1 MPLDRRL
8 RDGVGRLTSQVDTD
22 VDRSLNQTLRRAR
35 RTIVLRRA
43 GAAIAVAAS
52 IVIAIVVVPSAIDAL
67 RDVERDRPAA
77 TPTPNTNPAVIAGTY
92 RAVIPNNQSAVRR
105 NGLAGRWALG
115 LGPTGAMTVSAPGS
129 FTGVLS
135 GSLFQIEG
143 GRFRTNLFAQDV
155 CSNLPVGT
163 YAWTRRGGQLIFT
176 TVDDPCE
183 GRVALLTSMPWT
195 QVG

>member
-8 RDGVGRLTSQVDTD
+8 RDGVGRLTSQVEPD
-22 VDRSLNQTLRRAR
+22 VDRSLQQTLRRAR

-67 RDVERDRPAA
+67 RHVERDRPAA
-77 TPTPNTNPAVIAGTY
+77 TPTPNTNPTVIAGTY
-92 RAVIPNNQSAVRR
+92 RALIPNDQQAIEQ
-105 NGLAGRWALG
+105 NGLAGRWVLG
-115 LGPTGAMTVSAPGS
+115 LEPEGAMTVSAPGS
-129 FTGVLS
+129 FTGVVS
-135 GSLFQIEG
+135 GSLFQIQG
-143 GRFRTNLFAQDV
+143 DRFRTNLFAQDV

-163 YAWTRRGGQLIFT
+163 YGWTRKGTNLTFSTI
-176 TVDDPCE
+176 DDPCE

-195 QVG
+195 RVG